1 MSLNIN
7 TVNAVFGARGTGKT
21 EYAKGN
27 AAHNVKGIIPVYL
40 RKGMK
45 VLIVDTIDHP
55 SWRDVP
61 TITAAGLKKWGT
73 SDDRTVRRIFVSTTD
88 MPRLNKVINTSV
100 WNGLIIYEDAYKHQS
115 EALDQPIIELIG
127 DSKQKNVDIIFM
139 YHTWMHAPLDLYRYL
154 DNIEVFKTKDSP
166 EARKKTIQQAGYWD
180 EAMEVYN
187 EVRNH
192 ESRFFHKTI
201 STGL

>member
-27 AAHNVKGIIPVYL
+27 AAHNVKGIIPMYL

-45 VLIVDTIDHP
+45 ALIVDTIDHP
-55 SWRDVP
+55 SWRDVA

-100 WNGLIIYEDAYKHQS
+100 WNGLVIYEDAYKHQS
-115 EALDQPIIELIG
+115 EELDQPIIELIG
-127 DSKQKNVDIIFM
+127 DSKQKNVDILFM

-166 EARKKTIQQAGYWD
+166 ESRKKTIQQAGYWD
-180 EAMEVYN
+180 EAMQVYN
-187 EVRNH
+187 EVRQH
-192 ESRFFHKTI
+192 ESRFYHKTI

>member
-27 AAHNVKGIIPVYL
+27 AAHNVKGIIPMYL

-45 VLIVDTIDHP
+45 VLVVDTIDHP

-61 TITAAGLKKWGT
+61 TITAAGLKKWGMG
-73 SDDRTVRRIFVSTTD
+73 DDRTIRRIFVSTTD
-88 MPRLNKVINTSV
+88 MPRLNKVINTTV
-100 WNGLIIYEDAYKHQS
+100 WNGLVLYEDAYKHQS
-115 EALDQPIIELIG
+115 DELDQPIIELIG
-127 DSKQKNVDIIFM
+127 DSKQKNVDILFM

-180 EAMEVYN
+180 EAMQVYN
-187 EVRNH
+187 EVRQN
-192 ESRFFHKTI
+192 ESRFYHKTI